1 MKPESVRSA
10 VYAYLDQLN
19 IPYRSIQHPPAKTM
33 ADCEGVSQ
41 ALGAMECKNFFL
53 TTKSHKI
60 FCLALTRPDARFK
73 TADISKQAGTPRLSF
88 ADEDDMSRLLSTYP
102 GAVSPMGLI
111 FDVDHQVRLLM
122 DSALRETDFLA
133 FHPCDNTQ
141 SLAMATADFLNVFLP
156 SLHKT
161 PEWIEIHNFDS

>member
-1 MKPESVRSA
+1 MDMLDTRAA
-10 VYAYLDQLN
+10 VYAHLN
-19 IPYRSIQHPPAKTM
+19 ALGIDYQSLHHAPARTM
-33 ADCEGVSQ
+33 ADCEGVSE
-41 ALGAMECKNFFL
+41 ALGAMECKNYFL
-53 TTKSHKI
+53 TTKSRKVY
-60 FCLALTRPDARFK
+60 CLALVRPNARFK
-73 TADISKQAGTPRLSF
+73 TSDISKQAGTPRLSF
-88 ADEDDMSRLLSTYP
+88 ANEDDMSRLLSTYP